1 MRLQPL
7 ACAITASCS
16 LLTST
21 ALHADEGMWLL
32 NAPPLRQLKE
42 RYGFEPT
49 PAWLEHVQKS
59 SVRFNNGGSGS
70 FVSADGLIITNH
82 HVASDAIDKL
92 SSEKKNLLR
101 DGFHAKTREEE
112 LRCVDLELNV
122 LVSIEDVTAQVNAAV
137 QPSMDAPAAFAAR
150 RAAKEKIERESLS
163 RTGLRSDVVTL
174 YQGAEYHLYCYKR
187 YTDVRLV
194 FAPEQQAAFFGGDPD
209 NFEFPRFNLDVS
221 FLRAYEDGKPA
232 KVEHFFKVQPQGV
245 AENELVFVAGHPGR
259 TNRLLTLPELEFQ
272 RDVRVPKSAEAVKV
286 TEVALASWAARNAE
300 NARRAQHG
308 LFGTQNSRKV
318 LDGRLLALLDPAV
331 LAKKRND
338 EVGLQTFARQ
348 QPVME
353 DALSAWPRISEA
365 QKVIAANYTRHG
377 VLEGGPFNSTLF
389 HIARQ
394 LLRAVDE
401 RAKPSGERLREYRD
415 SNRVSLEL
423 DLFSEEPI
431 YDDYEQ
437 LKLTHS
443 LIQFAEKLGVN
454 DPLAQ
459 IALGGQSPAARSTA
473 LVTGTRMK
481 DVAFRK
487 KLYAMTSAEL
497 AQVDDPMLALA
508 RAIDPAARAVRK
520 IVEEQD
526 EVKEQAH
533 AKIAKVRYAK
543 DGSSVYP
550 DATFTLRLAYGA
562 VKGYEENGHA
572 VAPFTT
578 LGGKF
583 ARSDA
588 QGGRTPFELPTRW
601 KNAKPNLALDTP
613 YDFVST
619 ADIIGGNSGSPTLN
633 RAGEFVGI
641 IFDGNI
647 QSLGSDFAYSDVQS
661 RAVSVD
667 IRAILESLK
676 TIYSADALLKELV
689 PGTGAVN

>member
-7 ACAITASCS
+7 ACAITAFSS
-16 LLTST
+16 LLIST

-137 QPSMDAPAAFAAR
+137 QPNMDAPAAFAAR

-286 TEVALASWAARNAE
+286 TEVALASWSARNAE

-338 EVGLQTFARQ
+338 EAGLQAFARQ
-348 QPVME
+348 QPGMDE
-353 DALSAWPRISEA
+353 SLPAWARISEA
-365 QKVIAANYTRHG
+365 QKIIAANYTRHG

-459 IALGGQSPAARSTA
+459 IALGGQAPATRATA
-473 LVTGTRMK
+473 LVTGTHLK

-487 KLYAMTSAEL
+487 KLYAMTPAEL

-520 IVEEQD
+520 IMEEQD

-550 DATFTLRLAYGA
+550 DATFTLRLAYGS
-562 VKGYEENGHA
+562 VKGYEENGHT

-588 QGGRTPFELPTRW
+588 QGGRTPFELPMRW

-667 IRAILESLK
+667 VRAILESLK
-676 TIYSADALLKELV
+676 TIYGADALLKELV
-689 PGTGAVN
+689 PAAVAAN